1 MTHDHT
7 RLLVIGAGPFGLSLG
22 AYADDLGIDNRV
34 HGLPM
39 SFWREHMPDGML
51 LRSACDWHLDATGRD
66 TIAAYLHMRGL
77 TPSDVEPLSLPFYL
91 SYAEWFR
98 QRHGLRPDPRLV
110 VALDRAERGFSA
122 RLEDRT
128 TLTAEN
134 VVVALG
140 FRHFQHVPDDLAAV
154 LPTGRYQHTCEL
166 VDLSG
171 AAGRRVL
178 VVGGRQSAF
187 EWAALL
193 HEAGAVSVDVC
204 HRHASPAFATSDW
217 SWVAPLVDGMLDDP
231 GWYRRLS
238 TPEKDEVNHRL
249 WAEGRLKVEPWLED
263 RLTGDSVRIRPFTQV
278 VGCEELPGG
287 DLRVRLDDG
296 STLRVDDVVLATG
309 YRPDV
314 TRIPLLVAGN
324 VLPSLETRNGLAV
337 LDESFQTSVPGLFMT
352 SMLAVQDF
360 GPFFAFTG
368 AVRTA
373 TRLVGDALARQPRQ
387 PRPLAGTG

>member
-1 MTHDHT
+1 MKHDHT

-22 AYADDLGIDNRV
+22 AYADDLGIDNRI

-39 SFWREHMPDGML
+39 SFWREHMPEGML

-66 TIAAYLHMRGL
+66 TIEAYLGTRGQ

-91 SYAEWFR
+91 SYVEWFE
-98 QRHGLRPDPRLV
+98 QRRGLRPDPRLV
-110 VALDRAERGFSA
+110 VALDRHERGFSA

-128 TLTAEN
+128 MLTADN

-140 FRHFQHVPDDLAAV
+140 FRHFQHVPDDLVDV
-154 LPTGRYQHTCEL
+154 LPAGRYQHTCEL

-204 HRHASPAFATSDW
+204 HRHTSPAFAASDW
-217 SWVAPLVDGMLDDP
+217 SWVPPLVDGMVDDP

-238 TPEKDEVNHRL
+238 AKEKDEVSHRL

-263 RLTGDSVRIRPFTQV
+263 RLAGDGVRIRPFTHV
-278 VGCEELPGG
+278 VACEELPGG
-287 DLRVRLDDG
+287 ELQVRLDDG
-296 STLRVDDVVLATG
+296 STLRVDDIVLATG

-360 GPFFAFTG
+360 GPFFAFTV
-368 AVRTA
+368 AVCTS
-373 TRLVGDALARQPRQ
+373 TRLIGDALARQPR
-387 PRPLAGTG
+387 PLAGAG

>member
-1 MTHDHT
+1 MTQDRT

-22 AYADDLGIDNRV
+22 AYADDLGIDTRI
-34 HGLPM
+34 HGHSM

-66 TIAAYLHMRGL
+66 SIETYLHTLGL
-77 TPSDVEPLSLPFYL
+77 RPSDVEPLSLPFYL
-91 SYAEWFR
+91 SYVEWFE
-98 QRHGLRPDPRLV
+98 QRRGLRPDPRLV
-110 VALDRAERGFSA
+110 VALDRQDGLFRA

-128 TLTAEN
+128 TLVADN
-134 VVVALG
+134 VVLALG

-154 LPTGRYQHTCEL
+154 LPEGRYQHTCEL
-166 VDLSG
+166 VDLTRS
-171 AAGRRVL
+171 AGRRVL

-193 HEAGAVSVDVC
+193 HEAGAVSLDVC
-204 HRHASPAFATSDW
+204 HRHASPAFATADW
-217 SWVAPLVDGMLDDP
+217 SWVAPLVDGMVGDP
-231 GWYRRLS
+231 GWYRHL
-238 TPEKDEVNHRL
+238 TAGEKDDVNQRL

-263 RLTGDSVRIRPFTQV
+263 RLTEDSVRIRPFSRV
-278 VGCEELPGG
+278 VGCEEVAGG
-287 DLRVRLDDG
+287 DLEVRLDDG
-296 STLRVDDVVLATG
+296 ATLRVDDIVLATG

-324 VLPSLETRNGLAV
+324 VLPALETRNGLPV
-337 LDESFQTSVPGLFMT
+337 LDESFQTSVPGLFAT

-368 AVRTA
+368 AVRTS
-373 TRLVGDALARQPRQ
+373 TRLIGDALARH
-387 PRPLAGTG
+387 PRPLAGAG

>member
-1 MTHDHT
+1 MTQDHT

-22 AYADDLGIDNRV
+22 AYADHLGIDNRI

-39 SFWREHMPDGML
+39 SFWRQHMPDGML

-66 TIAAYLHMRGL
+66 TIEAYLDTLGL
-77 TPSDVEPLSLPFYL
+77 TPPDVEPLTLPFYL
-91 SYAEWFR
+91 SYVEWFQ
-98 QRHGLRPDPRLV
+98 QRRGLRPDPRLV
-110 VALDRAERGFSA
+110 VALDRDQHGFRA

-128 TLTAEN
+128 TLVADN

-154 LPTGRYQHTCEL
+154 LPEGRYQHTCEQ
-166 VDLSG
+166 VDLVGS
-171 AAGRRVL
+171 AGRRVL

-193 HEAGAVSVDVC
+193 HEAGAASVDVC
-204 HRHASPAFATSDW
+204 HRHPSPAFAASDW
-217 SWVAPLVDGMLDDP
+217 SWVTPLMDGMVDDP

-238 TPEKDEVNHRL
+238 TGQKDDVGHRL

-263 RLTGDSVRIRPFTQV
+263 RLTGRSVRIRPFTRV
-278 VGCEELPGG
+278 VACEQLPGG
-287 DLRVRLDDG
+287 DLEVRLDDG
-296 STLRVDDVVLATG
+296 SRLQVDDIVLATG

-324 VLPSLETRNGLAV
+324 VLPALETRNGLAV

-368 AVRTA
+368 AVRTS
-373 TRLVGDALARQPRQ
+373 TRLIGDALARQ